1 MSRTDLIADSLT
13 IIRNACM
20 VSHDEAL
27 IPYSKALIGILGILK
42 DEGYIDN
49 FKELDAEAIK
59 RIKVYLKY
67 ENKKTVITKIKKI
80 SKPGRRIY
88 VEKAKI
94 PYVCSGY
101 GVAVISTS
109 KGIVSDK
116 KARSLGVGGEVLC
129 YVW

>member
-1 MSRTDLIADSLT
+1 MSRTDIIADSLT
-13 IIRNACM
+13 IIRNASM
-20 VSHDEAL
+20 VKHEEAL
-27 IPYSKALIGILGILK
+27 IPYSKALLGVMEILK

-88 VEKAKI
+88 VEKTNI
-94 PYVCSGY
+94 PYVCNGY

-109 KGIVSDK
+109 KGILSGK
-116 KARSLGVGGEVLC
+116 KARSLGVGGEVIC
-129 YVW
+129 YIW